1 MNWHLSA
8 EDRPSDDNF
17 YAIVFKRKNR
27 YYIDTDYTYFES
39 DKTFLRNDDYGNRF
53 ELKETIAWISE
64 DEILNDFREFFKQN
78 KKHIGKD
85 NKHGSDSLQDA
96 ETNTH

>member
-1 MNWHLSA
+1 MNWHLST
-8 EDRPSDDNF
+8 EERPSDSDF

-39 DKTFLRNDDYGNRF
+39 DKTFLRNDDYGDRF

-64 DEILNDFREFFKQN
+64 DEILNDFREFLKQN
-78 KKHIGKD
+78 KRHTKEA
-85 NKHGSDSLQDA
+85 KHGTCTACANDY
-96 ETNTH
+96 